1 MRVSLIVPAFNEEQ
15 LLAATL
21 AEIRNAAAA
30 FAAAGWAVELIV
42 CDNNSTDQTAAIARA
57 AGATVVFEPVN
68 QIALARNTGAAA
80 ATGDWLVFIDAD
92 SHPSREL
99 FADAAERVRS
109 GRVLACGATLRMDR
123 RNVAAAV
130 TVCGWNAIS
139 RTFRLM
145 AGSFICVEAAA
156 FRSVGGF
163 DQEMFAAEEIG
174 LSQRLKRL
182 ARDTSRRVVI
192 LHRHPL
198 TTSARKVKLYSLW
211 EWLWL
216 LVRVVFTGG
225 RALRN
230 PQATHLWYD
239 GRR

>member
-1 MRVSLIVPAFNEEQ
+1 MRVSIIVPAFNEEQ

-21 AEIRNAAAA
+21 AEIRNAAGA
-30 FAAAGWAVELIV
+30 FAEVGWTVELIV
-42 CDNNSTDQTAAIARA
+42 
-57 AGATVVFEPVN
+57 
-68 QIALARNTGAAA
+68 
-80 ATGDWLVFIDAD
+80 
-92 SHPSREL
+92 
-99 FADAAERVRS
+99 
-109 GRVLACGATLRMDR
+109 
-123 RNVAAAV
+123 
-130 TVCGWNAIS
+130 
-139 RTFRLM
+139 RLM

-174 LSQRLKRL
+174 LSQRLKKL
-182 ARDTSRRVVI
+182 ACGTPRRVVI

-216 LVRVVFTGG
+216 LVRVFFTGG